1 MKVII
6 SSCGKVSLGS
16 VNPEGVPDCGDWHIE
31 IILNGGCSRS
41 KSGGGGSSSHRF
53 CDLFLGGSGFRDMS
67 SDFSIMDTH
76 FFN

>member
-31 IILNGGCSRS
+31 IILNGGSSKC
-41 KSGGGGSSSHRF
+41 KSGSGSHRL
-53 CDLFLGGSGFRDMS
+53 CDLILGGRGF
-67 SDFSIMDTH
+67 
-76 FFN
+76 